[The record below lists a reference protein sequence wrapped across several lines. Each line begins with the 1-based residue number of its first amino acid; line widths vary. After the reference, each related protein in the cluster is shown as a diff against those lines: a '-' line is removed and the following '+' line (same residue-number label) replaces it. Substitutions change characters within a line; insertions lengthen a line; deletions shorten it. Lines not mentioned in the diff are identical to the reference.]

1 VEKVNTGSLSLKSE
15 ISGIIN
21 ETAKTYLFF
30 TSRLTD
36 KEAVI
41 FWFCKDYREK
51 ERVYQNIIFWQKH
64 FKSDLPVFQF
74 SGGDYQLLEK
84 IINRKKSLIILSLDD
99 LDSPLP
105 KKDEVTSNIETLELK
120 QTISPAQIS
129 ADLVK
134 IGYGFDSHCAEK
146 GVFSRHGGIIDIFPI
161 NHEQPI
167 KIEFLGNQIESL
179 RTFDLISKKPVESL
193 ENIKIFPA
201 KLNNNHATII
211 DYFDSSTTFI
221 FSDPDQF
228 IEYFPAWQEI
238 KNKIERNK
246 QIIFQ
251 TFPSDKTV
259 NYDFASST
267 FYHHRLNILI
277 NDLKKYLHNNF
288 QIILSTQKTKELE
301 QLIETKAKTILKN
314 IKITEFSSFLLDGF
328 VSQKNKILYLTDKE
342 IFGLEKIKE
351 KIPLR
356 KRIDLAFITE
366 LSPNDFIVHLDHG
379 IGRFKG
385 MVRQKI
391 DGIEKEYFLLEY
403 AEKDKL
409 YLPIEN
415 ADRISK
421 YIGSPHPILSRLSR
435 SNWQSVTHKIKED
448 ALKIAQELLKLQ
460 AFRQISKTEA
470 FQKDTEQDK
479 QLEHSFL
486 YQETPDQKR
495 AIFEVKQDLEQPRP
509 MDRLI
514 CGDVGFGKTEVAIR
528 AAFKATANNR
538 QVAILSPTTI
548 LTQQHY
554 DTFVERLKNFP
565 VKIEVLSRFKTESEQ
580 KRIIQDLKNGLIDI
594 IIGTHRLLSKDIKF
608 KNLGLI
614 IIDEEQRFGVNAKEK
629 LKSLRSQTH
638 LLTLTATPIPRTLNL
653 SLSGL
658 KDVSL
663 IETPPHDR
671 LPIETIIKPY
681 DEELVKEAIESEI
694 KRKGQVYYLYNK
706 VETINPKANQ
716 VQKIAPQAKIGV
728 AHGQLNEKDLA
739 KTMKD
744 FDNQK
749 IDVLV
754 CSTII
759 ENGLDLPN
767 VNTLIVENAPQFGL
781 SGLYQLRGRIG
792 RSGKQA
798 FSYFLY
804 HSEKLNEGAKKRLQA
819 LLEAKELGSGFQ
831 LAMRDLEIRG
841 IGNIL
846 GKEQHG
852 HIKAVGLNLYTR
864 LLNQAI
870 YELKTGI
877 PQKPLREVSLDLPFE
892 VGIPKDFIESEA
904 KRLKI
909 YQQLANLTET
919 EDLAEY
925 KKKTFKAK
933 TLPKTLENLFKVL
946 EMKIIAQKTD
956 ITEIKLVKMSLEGIT
971 NEKILI
977 KFLKPLTPKLIENL
991 VKINPAWDLLESQ
1004 IKIEKDKL
1012 DKDWFTTLKKCVRLF
1027 VGR

>member
-1 VEKVNTGSLSLKSE
+1 MEKVNTGSFRLKSE

-30 TSRLTD
+30 TSRLAD

-51 ERVYQNIIFWQKH
+51 EKVYQNIVFWQSY

-74 SGGDYQLLEK
+74 PGGDYQLLEK
-84 IINRKKSLIILSLDD
+84 IISRKKSLIILSLDG

-105 KKDEVTSNIETLELK
+105 KKEEVTSNIETLELK
-120 QTISPAQIS
+120 QMISPAQIS
-129 ADLVK
+129 AELIK
-134 IGYGFDSHCAEK
+134 IGYGFDSHCATK

-161 NHEQPI
+161 NYEQPI
-167 KIEFLGNQIESL
+167 KIEFIGNQIESL
-179 RTFDLISKKPVESL
+179 KSFDLISKKPASSL
-193 ENIKIFPA
+193 EKIKIFPV
-201 KLNNNHATII
+201 KLNNNHATIT
-211 DYFDSSTTFI
+211 DYFDVDAAFI

-228 IEYFPAWQEI
+228 IEYWPSWQEI
-238 KNKIERNK
+238 KNKIEKNK
-246 QIIFQ
+246 QISFQ
-251 TFPSDKTV
+251 TFPSDKTQ
-259 NYDFASST
+259 NLDFSSST
-267 FYHHRLNILI
+267 FYHHRLNIFI
-277 NDLKKYLHNNF
+277 NELKKYFRDNF
-288 QIILSTQKTKELE
+288 QIILSTQKTKDLEEL
-301 QLIETKAKTILKN
+301 IRTKEKSILKN
-314 IKITEFSSFLLDGF
+314 IIITDFSSFLLDGF
-328 VSQKNKILYLTDKE
+328 VSRKNKILYLTDKE

-356 KRIDLAFITE
+356 KRIDLAFVTE

-421 YIGSPHPILSRLSR
+421 YIGSPHPSLSRLSR
-435 SNWQSVTHKIKED
+435 SNWQSVTQKIKED

-460 AFRQISKTEA
+460 AFRQISKTEN
-470 FQKDTEQDK
+470 FSRDTAEDR
-479 QLEHSFL
+479 QLEDSFP

-495 AIFEVKQDLEQPRP
+495 AIFEVKQDLEKEQP

-528 AAFKATANNR
+528 AAFKAVINNR

-554 DTFVERLKNFP
+554 DTFVNRLKNFS
-565 VKIEVLSRFKTESEQ
+565 VRIEVLSRFKTEAEQ
-580 KRIIQDLKNGLIDI
+580 RKIIGEIKSGSVDI
-594 IIGTHRLLSKDIKF
+594 VIGTHRLLSRDIKF

-614 IIDEEQRFGVNAKEK
+614 IIDEEQRFGVSAKEK

-658 KDVSL
+658 KDVSI

-681 DEELVKEAIESEI
+681 DENQIKEAIEREI

-706 VETINPKANQ
+706 VETINLKANQ
-716 VQKIAPQAKIGV
+716 VQKIVPQAKIGV
-728 AHGQLNEKDLA
+728 AHGQLNENNLA

-749 IDVLV
+749 INVLV

-781 SGLYQLRGRIG
+781 SELYQLRGRIG

-870 YELKTGI
+870 YELKTGL
-877 PQKPLREVSLDLPFE
+877 PQKPLREVFLDLPYE

-919 EDLAEY
+919 EDLSEY
-925 KKKTFKAK
+925 KKKTFKTK
-933 TLPKTLENLFKVL
+933 ILPKTLENLFKVL
-946 EMKIIAQKTD
+946 ELKIIAQKTD
-956 ITEIKLVKMSLEGIT
+956 ITEIKMVKMNLEGIA

-977 KFLKPLTPKLIENL
+977 KFLKPLTPKLIESL
-991 VKINPAWDLLESQ
+991 LKINQSWDLLENQ

-1012 DKDWFTTLKKCVRLF
+1012 DKDWFTTLKKCVKLF
-1027 VGR
+1027 IGR